1 MNEGYLIPLLN
12 DSNVAQVELLAC
24 SIKAIDQTRRV
35 VAVANKE
42 FTGIK
47 GVDLIITPEG
57 LCDDDT
63 FNYFYGLLKS
73 PFDKTIAFLPDQ
85 ILTKFNVDVW
95 ESLRGLSG
103 VVIPKTRNS
112 FSGEQIG
119 NEVYWTSSME
129 LKSFGLA
136 SNLNA
141 VYLNKEKDAQ
151 DILGFALQIC
161 GTYDQKSAMDWSMN
175 KQSASEEICLPFF
188 PDFLWIEWVMSF
200 IRSVASE
207 KIMEFD
213 FLNSVD
219 LGLQEMNHWS
229 PNWSKEPWT
238 RFLNYWVT
246 DQAELKI
253 ENFIQ
258 HGLIKYQHTGWL
270 TDKIKK
276 AFKDKNV

>member
-24 SIKAIDQTRRV
+24 SIKAIDNTRRI

-47 GVDLIITPEG
+47 GVDLVITPEG

-95 ESLRGLSG
+95 EALRGLSG
-103 VVIPKTRNS
+103 IVVPKTRNS
-112 FSGEQIG
+112 FSGDPIG
-119 NEVYWTSSME
+119 EEVYWTSSME
-129 LKSFGLA
+129 LKSFGM
-136 SNLNA
+136 STNLNA

-151 DILGFALQIC
+151 DVLGFALKIC
-161 GTYDQKSAMDWSMN
+161 GTYDQKSAMDWSIE
-175 KQSASEEICLPFF
+175 KQRTGEDVCLPFF

-200 IRSVASE
+200 IRSVANE

-213 FLNSVD
+213 FLNSID
-219 LGLQEMNHWS
+219 LGMQEMNHWS
-229 PNWSKEPWT
+229 PHWSKEPWT

-246 DQAELKI
+246 DTAALKI

-258 HGLIKYQHTGWL
+258 HGLVKYQHTGWL

-276 AFKDKNV
+276 AFKDRNG